1 MEQLSLINLN
11 GSSHEENYTS
21 VINLDLAESELLT
34 YEQSLRKIGLL
45 STPLNVFLVSVGLI
59 GIIGNGISGFIFTRK
74 SMKAYTI
81 NKILLGLT
89 IWDSCYTLGFLYSTG
104 VFSVLVSGIT
114 GKNFHR
120 DYYWP
125 MMQGYAFPVF
135 ATSRWGEAKIP
146 LGSRDR
152 TCSYLHGN
160 VCVSHWAV
168 LFLKL

>member
-1 MEQLSLINLN
+1 MEQLSLFNLN
-11 GSSHEENYTS
+11 GSSHEGNTTS
-21 VINLDLAESELLT
+21 AINLDLAESELLLT

-59 GIIGNGISGFIFTRK
+59 GIIGNVISGFIFTRK

-104 VFSVLVSGIT
+104 VFSVLVSEIT
-114 GKNFHR
+114 GENFHR

-135 ATSRWGEAKIP
+135 ATSRE
-146 LGSRDR
+146 GSKNYVGMVG
-152 TCSYLHGN
+152 SNL
-160 VCVSHWAV
+160 
-168 LFLKL
+168 